1 MLRIDRLSIYIIIF
15 GLIFLIPSVQYIT
28 FTDELFAYSLGLL
41 AMADSIINNNW
52 RKYTLLWI
60 LVGLITCYGIY
71 SLTAVHFTSAR
82 AIFRDWLIQLKPFL
96 PFAVLF
102 GINPSLTE
110 TDRKLIRNICYF
122 NGFLLGFMFLLGW
135 EAIKLLV
142 FHPTYGS
149 VIIFISAMF
158 ILLVSSDKEGQL
170 PINVR
175 NAVVILL
182 TLGLLS
188 LKAKYYGT
196 YILSIY
202 FLLVYKP
209 GMFRKVSPKH
219 IVGVLIIVALILLAT
234 WHKISYYFLYG
245 NSETFDPTMTESF
258 ARPVLYMTG
267 FMILADYFP
276 FGTGLASFATDS
288 SNQTWAYSGVY
299 YEYGIDRV
307 HGLAPGLDFNF
318 VNDTHYPSLAQFGIV
333 GVILFFWFWIYA
345 YSFLKYMIRFNPE
358 KYKTP
363 FIVGSLIICF
373 ILIESVAANTFTGG
387 CGAVAMMLLGLVCA
401 KGKALKQTNRIEE
414 QSIQLAKIK
423 I

>member
-28 FTDELFAYSLGLL
+28 FTDELCAYSLGLL
-41 AMADSIINNNW
+41 AIADSIINNNW
-52 RKYTLLWI
+52 RKYKLMWI
-60 LVGLITCYGIY
+60 IVGLITFYGIY
-71 SLTAVHFTSAR
+71 SITIVHFTSKA
-82 AIFRDWLIQLKPFL
+82 AIFRDWVIQNKPFL

-102 GINPSLTE
+102 SINPKLTE
-110 TDRKLIRNICYF
+110 TDRKLIRKICYF
-122 NGFLLGFMFLLGW
+122 NGFLLGFLFLFGW
-135 EAIKLLV
+135 KAIKLLV

-149 VIIFISAMF
+149 LIIFISSMF
-158 ILLVSSDKEGQL
+158 ILFVSTDKDGRL
-170 PINVR
+170 PTNVK

-196 YILSIY
+196 YIISIY

-209 GMFRKVSPKH
+209 GMFRKVSLKH
-219 IVGVLIIVALILLAT
+219 IVGVLIIIALIFFAT
-234 WHKISYYFLYG
+234 WHKISYYFIYG
-245 NSETFDPTMTESF
+245 NSETFDPTVAESF

-288 SNQTWAYSGVY
+288 SNQTWAYSDVY

-318 VNDTHYPSLAQFGIV
+318 VNDTHYPSLAQFGIA
-333 GVILFFWFWIYA
+333 GVILFFWFWVYA
-345 YSFLKYMIRFNPE
+345 YSYLKYMIRFNPE

-373 ILIESVAANTFTGG
+373 ILIESAAANTFTGG
-387 CGAVAMMLLGLVCA
+387 CGAVIMMLLGLVCA
-401 KGKALKQTNRIEE
+401 RGKALKEAHMVKKQNIRLT
-414 QSIQLAKIK
+414 KIK